1 MRFTGRWENRK
12 GSISDRKKAMSHIV
26 VSTWRFGLSSNQPAW
41 EILKSGGSALDAVVR
56 GVEVAERDPAVK
68 SVGFGGY
75 PNAEGEVEVD
85 AAVMDGRTLGYGAV
99 AGLRKIATPTAVARR
114 VMEKTDHVFLV
125 GNGALKFARAQ
136 GFEECNM
143 LTEHWARSLG
153 KKWKRERTGPPADVH
168 DTIGMIALDQR
179 GNLAVACTTSGA
191 AFKLP
196 GRVGD
201 SPLIG
206 SGLYADNDAGAA
218 AATGRGEEI
227 TRTCGSYAV
236 VETCGRANLRR
247 KPAKLLYNISLRAF
261 PLRAPFRWPISPL
274 TNMVIGVQPQLV
286 LDFYRLSPAM
296 RKINFTKVDILLV
309 TAGLDDRIAFPY

>member
-1 MRFTGRWENRK
+1 
-12 GSISDRKKAMSHIV
+12 MSHIV

-41 EILKSGGSALDAVVR
+41 EILKNGGSALDAVVR

-125 GNGALKFARAQ
+125 GNGVLKFARAQ

-143 LTEHWARSLG
+143 LTEHGREAWE
-153 KKWKRERTGPPADVH
+153 KWKRERTGPPADVH

-236 VETCGRANLRR
+236 VEHMRQGKSPQEACEAVVQHLIARVPSAR
-247 KPAKLLYNISLRAF
+247 
-261 PLRAPFRWPISPL
+261 PFQMAYIAIDKYGNWGAAAARSGFL
-274 TNMVIGVQPQLV
+274 SAVTSNAENQLHKSRYFIGNGGV
-286 LDFYRLSPAM
+286 
-296 RKINFTKVDILLV
+296 
-309 TAGLDDRIAFPY
+309 G

>member
-1 MRFTGRWENRK
+1 
-12 GSISDRKKAMSHIV
+12 MSHIV
-26 VSTWRFGLSSNQPAW
+26 VSTWRFGLASNQPAW
-41 EILKSGGSALDAVVR
+41 EILKNGGSALDAVVR
-56 GVEVAERDPAVK
+56 GVEVAERDPAIK

-99 AGLRKIATPTAVARR
+99 AGLRNIATATAVARR
-114 VMEKTDHVFLV
+114 VMEKTDHVLLV

-136 GFEECNM
+136 GFEECLM
-143 LTEHWARSLG
+143 LTEQGREAWE
-153 KKWKRERTGPPADVH
+153 KWKRERTGAPADAH
-168 DTIGMIALDQR
+168 DTIGMIALDQH
-179 GNLAVACTTSGA
+179 GDLAAACTTSGA

-227 TRTCGSYAV
+227 VRTCGSFAV
-236 VETCGRANLRR
+236 VEHMRQGKSPQEACEAVVQHLIARVPSARPYQMAYIAIDKYGNWGAAAARSGFLAAVTSNAENQ
-247 KPAKLLYNISLRAF
+247 LYKSRYF
-261 PLRAPFRWPISPL
+261 
-274 TNMVIGVQPQLV
+274 IGHGGV
-286 LDFYRLSPAM
+286 
-296 RKINFTKVDILLV
+296 
-309 TAGLDDRIAFPY
+309 G

>member
-1 MRFTGRWENRK
+1 
-12 GSISDRKKAMSHIV
+12 MSHIV
-26 VSTWRFGLSSNQPAW
+26 VSTWRFGLASNQPAW

-85 AAVMDGRTLGYGAV
+85 AAVVDGRTLGYGAV

-114 VMEKTDHVFLV
+114 VMEKTDHVLLV
-125 GNGALKFARAQ
+125 GNGALKFARTQ

-143 LTEHWARSLG
+143 LTEHGREAWE
-153 KKWKRERTGPPADVH
+153 KWKRERTGPPADVH
-168 DTIGMIALDQR
+168 DTIGMIALDQN
-179 GNLAVACTTSGA
+179 GNLAAACTTSGA

-218 AATGRGEEI
+218 VATGRGEEI
-227 TRTCGSYAV
+227 ARTCGSFAV
-236 VETCGRANLRR
+236 VEHMRQGKSPQEACEAVVQQLIARVPSARPFQMAYIAIDKYGNWGAAAARSGFLSAVTNNAENQ
-247 KPAKLLYNISLRAF
+247 LYKSRYF
-261 PLRAPFRWPISPL
+261 
-274 TNMVIGVQPQLV
+274 IGNGGV
-286 LDFYRLSPAM
+286 
-296 RKINFTKVDILLV
+296 
-309 TAGLDDRIAFPY
+309 G

>member
-1 MRFTGRWENRK
+1 MKN
-12 GSISDRKKAMSHIV
+12 
-26 VSTWRFGLSSNQPAW
+26 
-41 EILKSGGSALDAVVR
+41 GGSALDAVVR

-85 AAVMDGRTLGYGAV
+85 AAVVDGRALGYGAV
-99 AGLRKIATPTAVARR
+99 AGLRKIATPTAVARC
-114 VMEKTDHVFLV
+114 VMEKTDRVFLV

-143 LTEHWARSLG
+143 LTEHGRAAWE
-153 KKWKRERTGPPADVH
+153 KWKRERTGPPADVH
-168 DTIGMIALDQR
+168 DTIGMIALDQH
-179 GNLAVACTTSGA
+179 GNLAAACTTSGA

-227 TRTCGSYAV
+227 TRTCGSFAV
-236 VETCGRANLRR
+236 VEYMRHGKSPQEACEAVVQHLIARVPSARPYQMAYIAIDKYGNWGAAAARSGFLSAVTSNAENQ
-247 KPAKLLYNISLRAF
+247 LYKSQF
-261 PLRAPFRWPISPL
+261 F
-274 TNMVIGVQPQLV
+274 IGNGGV
-286 LDFYRLSPAM
+286 
-296 RKINFTKVDILLV
+296 
-309 TAGLDDRIAFPY
+309 G

>member
-1 MRFTGRWENRK
+1 
-12 GSISDRKKAMSHIV
+12 MSHIV

-41 EILKSGGSALDAVVR
+41 EILKNGGSALDAVVR

-99 AGLRKIATPTAVARR
+99 AGLRNIATATAVAQR
-114 VMEKTDHVFLV
+114 VMEKTDHVLLV

-136 GFEECNM
+136 GFEECLM
-143 LTEHWARSLG
+143 LTEQGREAWE
-153 KKWKRERTGPPADVH
+153 KWKRERTGAPADAH
-168 DTIGMIALDQR
+168 DTIGMIALDQH
-179 GNLAVACTTSGA
+179 GDLAAACTTSGA

-218 AATGRGEEI
+218 VATGRGEEI
-227 TRTCGSYAV
+227 VLTCGSFAV
-236 VETCGRANLRR
+236 VEHMRQGKSPQEACEAVVQHLIARVPSARPYQMAYIAVDKYGNWGAAAARSGFLSAVTSNAENQ
-247 KPAKLLYNISLRAF
+247 LYKSRYF
-261 PLRAPFRWPISPL
+261 
-274 TNMVIGVQPQLV
+274 IGHGGV
-286 LDFYRLSPAM
+286 
-296 RKINFTKVDILLV
+296 
-309 TAGLDDRIAFPY
+309 G